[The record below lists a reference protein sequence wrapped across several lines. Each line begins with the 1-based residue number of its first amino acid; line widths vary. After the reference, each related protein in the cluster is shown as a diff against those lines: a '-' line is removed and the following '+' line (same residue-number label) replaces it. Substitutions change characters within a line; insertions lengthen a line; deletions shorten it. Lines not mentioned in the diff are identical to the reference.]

1 MRMETTDEALAR
13 SAADGDAVAFE
24 HLLERHYDAVFRL
37 AYRLTGSREDAEDI
51 TQEVCAALP
60 TRLPGFRAQ
69 ARFRTWLW
77 RVVVNAVHDL
87 RRRRAAQTR
96 KEEGWGAWETTRRAG
111 DAEAAAEAAWLLE
124 AMRALPVDLRDT
136 LALVLDEMSHAQ
148 AAEVLGISE
157 GTVSWR
163 VSKAKSCLREL
174 REREDQS

>member
-1 MRMETTDEALAR
+1 MHMDGSDEALAQ
-13 SAADGDAVAFE
+13 AAAAGDAAAFE
-24 HLLERHYDAVFRL
+24 ILLERHYNAVFRL

-51 TQEVCAALP
+51 TQEVCAGLP
-60 TRLPGFRAQ
+60 GRLVGFRAQ

-96 KEEGWGAWETTRRAG
+96 RADGWGEWETARRAETVEAE
-111 DAEAAAEAAWLLE
+111 DAVAWLGQ

-136 LALVLDEMSHAQ
+136 LALVLDDMSHAQ
-148 AAEVLGISE
+148 AAEVLGVSE

-163 VSKAKSCLREL
+163 ISKAKTVLREM
-174 REREDQS
+174 REREDQA

>member
-1 MRMETTDEALAR
+1 MRMDVSDESLAQ
-13 SAADGDAVAFE
+13 AAAAGDLVAFE
-24 HLLERHYDAVFRL
+24 QLLERHYDAVFRL
-37 AYRLTGSREDAEDI
+37 AYRLTGLREDAEDV

-60 TRLPGFRAQ
+60 SRLEGFRAQ
-69 ARFRTWLW
+69 ALFRTWLW

-96 KEEGWGAWETTRRAG
+96 KAEGWGAWETERQAG
-111 DAEAAAEAAWLLE
+111 NKEAEDARVWLAQ
-124 AMRALPVDLRDT
+124 AMQSLPTDLRDT
-136 LALVLDEMSHAQ
+136 LALVLDDMSHAQ

-163 VSKAKSCLREL
+163 VSKAKSHLREL